1 MNWYY
6 ANGGEKQGP
15 VEQAAFDRLAAEG
28 VIQQSTLVWHEGLT
42 EWQRYADA
50 EPAMFC
56 TECGKPFPTGFML
69 QYGTSWVCAKCKP
82 RFAQKIREGALFAS
96 AIPYAGFWIR
106 FGAHT
111 IDGVIL
117 GIVSMVTNFFLM
129 GVVSLR
135 RMDPATMIVSLSSA
149 YSAQF
154 AISAAYYSLFAWKFG
169 GTPGKL
175 ALGLRIVRPDGSRLS
190 LGLSIGRY
198 AAMMVTNFT
207 MGIGYAMAAIDEE
220 KRALHD
226 RLAGTRVIK
235 PR

>member
-15 VEQAAFDRLAAEG
+15 VDHAAFQRLASEG
-28 VIQQSTLVWHEGLT
+28 IIQQSTLVWHEGLA

-50 EPAMFC
+50 EPAMYC
-56 TECGKPFPTGFML
+56 TECGKPFSTGFML
-69 QYGTSWVCAKCKP
+69 QYGASWICANCKP

-106 FGAHT
+106 FGARM
-111 IDGVIL
+111 IDGVVL
-117 GIVSMVTNFFLM
+117 SIVNMVTNFFLF
-129 GVVSLR
+129 GFIGLR
-135 RMDPATMIVSLSSA
+135 RIDPVHMIAYLSTV

-154 AISAAYYSLFAWKFG
+154 AVAAAYESLFVWKYG

-175 ALGLRIVRPDGSRLS
+175 VLGLKVVRPDGSDLS

-198 AAMMVTNFT
+198 AATLVTNFT
-207 MGIGYAMAAIDEE
+207 MGIGHVMAAIDDE

-226 RLAGTRVIK
+226 RLCATRVIK

>member
-6 ANGGEKQGP
+6 ANGGERQGP
-15 VEQAAFDRLAAEG
+15 VDQIAFDRLAAEG

-42 EWQRYADA
+42 EWQQYADA
-50 EPAMFC
+50 EPAMYC

-69 QYGTSWVCAKCKP
+69 QYGASWVCANCKP
-82 RFAQKIREGALFAS
+82 RFTQKIREGALFAS

-117 GIVSMVTNFFLM
+117 GIVGMAVNFLM
-129 GVVSLR
+129 MGAITLR
-135 RMDPATMIVSLSSA
+135 RMDPVSMILSMGSA
-149 YSAQF
+149 YSAQLAF
-154 AISAAYYSLFAWKFG
+154 SAAYYSLLVWKYG

-175 ALGLRIVRPDGSRLS
+175 ALGLRIVRPDGSPLS

-198 AAMMVTNFT
+198 AATLVTNFT
-207 MGIGYAMAAIDEE
+207 MGIGYLMAAIDDE
-220 KRALHD
+220 RRTLHD